1 MQTTDDGHPLFV
13 CLKKLEF
20 TKKAI
25 AAWAKTSLA
34 ASARV
39 VSDGLWCFTAVTDA
53 GAVHERTVTGGG
65 AASAKM
71 EQFTAINTFLGN
83 LKTAYSGTYHAFDFS
98 KYAHRYLAEVQFRFN
113 RRFDLSAIL
122 ARLLRASTLTRP
134 RPERL
139 IRAAEHCG

>member
-1 MQTTDDGHPLFV
+1 MSPAGPILSAFRQEEMRDGDQQGAVSEGVVDGGVYGAPRDRREMSRDADGHPLFV
-13 CLKKLEF
+13 CLKKPEF

-25 AAWAKTSLA
+25 VTWAKTSLA

-53 GAVHERTVTGGG
+53 GAIHERTVTGGG

-83 LKTAYSGTYHAFDFS
+83 LKTAYSGTYHAFHFS
-98 KYAHRYLAEVQFRFN
+98 KYAHR
-113 RRFDLSAIL
+113 
-122 ARLLRASTLTRP
+122 
-134 RPERL
+134 
-139 IRAAEHCG
+139 